1 MQHDP
6 PAPATVMPST
16 PAHTSAS
23 SAAHGASGLVRSRC
37 LHRRSTVP
45 ANAASVPMYR
55 TTTCAQPS
63 PAGCQSA
70 LDEAETAALD
80 EAETAAL
87 DEAAAGMATRGTSF
101 LQFSFL
107 LFTGSLESSIPL
119 EKQGTQSRHGLRLAE
134 LKSDDGPGRAPSVFR
149 GRPPCFTPIWE
160 QSKSLRGVGAYTHI

>member
-23 SAAHGASGLVRSRC
+23 SAAHGASGLVRRRC

-80 EAETAAL
+80 EAETTALDEAETAAL
-87 DEAAAGMATRGTSF
+87 DEAAAGMATTHTSSGSF
-101 LQFSFL
+101 LSFSL
-107 LFTGSLESSIPL
+107 LA
-119 EKQGTQSRHGLRLAE
+119 R
-134 LKSDDGPGRAPSVFR
+134 
-149 GRPPCFTPIWE
+149 
-160 QSKSLRGVGAYTHI
+160 